1 MTKVELSPRNSHLPY
16 LDQGPDEEAGDDGQE
31 GAGHQLQEEAVE
43 PDIEFV

>member
-1 MTKVELSPRNSHLPY
+1 MLAPPPSHLPH
-16 LDQGPDEEAGDDGQE
+16 LNQGPDKEAGDDGQK